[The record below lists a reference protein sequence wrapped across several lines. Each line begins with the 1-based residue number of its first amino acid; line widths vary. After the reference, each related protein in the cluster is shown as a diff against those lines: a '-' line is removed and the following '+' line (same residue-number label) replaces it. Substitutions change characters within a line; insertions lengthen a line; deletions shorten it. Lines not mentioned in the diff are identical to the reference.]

1 MGKRVVIDAARRKKG
16 EFTMKKTDE
25 TITDALKFHADAIEA
40 SPVLKK
46 KIDLAIL
53 EQENG
58 AFRKERRKVTLMKW
72 NIKKVAAAA
81 LGVCLLTGG
90 VCYAAEQM
98 AYYISSSAPSDY
110 QTDFSAVD
118 SLAKEA
124 GLDVNAVERFA
135 NGYTFEEVGIDK
147 TSAIGEEGQKLYDFS
162 ELSIHYGREGAPSI
176 SIFAEDAAYYEG
188 IDEAM
193 VYDAVRECDGIE
205 VRCFTVTNKCVPSD
219 DDLTDEDRANMG
231 NPNYNYA
238 SGSSEVEIM
247 QSMNVVWVKD
257 GVYYH
262 MLGFDLTL
270 SAEEMLDMAEE
281 MIAAK

>member
-1 MGKRVVIDAARRKKG
+1 
-16 EFTMKKTDE
+16 MKKTDE

-46 KIDLAIL
+46 KIDLAIS

-58 AFRKERRKVTLMKW
+58 AFKKERRKVTLMKW

-98 AYYISSSAPSDY
+98 VMYYTSSSAPSDY

-124 GLDVNAVERFA
+124 GLNVNAVESFA
-135 NGYTFEEVGIDK
+135 NGYTFEEIGINK
-147 TSAIGEEGQKLYDFS
+147 TQAIGEEDQKLYDFS
-162 ELSIHYGREGAPSI
+162 ELDIRYGREGAPSI
-176 SIFAEDAAYYEG
+176 NIFAEDAAYSGG
-188 IDEAM
+188 IDEAI

-205 VRCFTVTNKCVPSD
+205 LRCYTVTNKFVPSD
-219 DDLTDEDRANMG
+219 DDLTDEDRANMD

-238 SGSSEVEIM
+238 CGSSEVEIK
-247 QSMNVVWVKD
+247 QSMNVIWVKD
-257 GVYYH
+257 GVFYH
-262 MLGFDLTL
+262 MMGFDLTL